1 MQNGFGD
8 RVDSFHA
15 DPKKF
20 ALEDH
25 FIDVFWVNVPG
36 LLELPLAYAERT
48 TPGLG
53 SEGSCP

>member
-1 MQNGFGD
+1 MSSSMSMQNGFGD

-36 LLELPLAYAERT
+36 LLELPLGLA
-48 TPGLG
+48 TPLVQ
-53 SEGSCP
+53 